1 MTSQVLAIF
10 FLNDMDH
17 FVKETLKIKYFVR
30 YQDDFLLFYESK
42 EYLKFCL
49 KELEKFLA
57 KEKLTLNAK
66 TRIYKNTDNFIF
78 LGRNN
83 CGNYSKYRTVKK
95 KLKKRTYLYK
105 NGYISLNSLISS
117 RLCYKNLCQNKL
129 NI

>member
-17 FVKETLKIKYFVR
+17 FVKETLKIKYFLR
-30 YQDDFLLFYESK
+30 YQDDFLLFHESK

-57 KEKLTLNAK
+57 KGKLTLNKK

-78 LGRNN
+78 LLIVLFLQ
-83 CGNYSKYRTVKK
+83 NYAIRIFVK
-95 KLKKRTYLYK
+95 
-105 NGYISLNSLISS
+105 ID
-117 RLCYKNLCQNKL
+117 
-129 NI
+129 